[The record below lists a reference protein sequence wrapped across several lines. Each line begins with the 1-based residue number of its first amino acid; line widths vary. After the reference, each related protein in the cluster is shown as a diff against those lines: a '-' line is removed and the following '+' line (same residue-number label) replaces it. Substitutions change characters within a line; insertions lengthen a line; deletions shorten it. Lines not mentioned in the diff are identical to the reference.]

1 MLTKSDLTILHLLTL
16 LLIWIGMSTAQN
28 SNPNERVSNLLSR
41 MTVQEKIGQMSQFN
55 GFGGTIPDDFKDKL
69 RAGLVGSVLN
79 EVNTET
85 LNEMQRIAVEESRL
99 GIPLLIGR
107 DVIHGFKTI
116 LPIPLGQAAT
126 WNPGLVEKG
135 ARMAALEARSQGIN
149 WTFAP
154 MIDITRDPRWGRIA
168 ECLSEDP
175 YLTSVLGAAMVK
187 GFQGDSLNEKSQLAA
202 CAKHFA
208 GYGAAEGGRDYNTA
222 SIPENELRDV
232 YLPPF
237 RAALDAG
244 VATMMSAFNEVNGVP
259 ATGNEFLTQQ
269 ILREEWQFQGFV
281 VSDWESVIQQVVHG
295 FTESQKEAAA
305 QAIRAGIDMEMASTS
320 YAQYIQELLD
330 ENIIPIDII
339 DQSVARI
346 LRVKMLLGLFD
357 NPYTDSS
364 KFPELVSDDHRQIAK
379 RVATQSLVLLQNINN
394 VLPVSKSSKSIA
406 VIGPLADAPHDQ
418 LGTWIFDGD
427 KKHSITPLQS
437 IRKLFEN
444 STKVVFAKG
453 LEISR
458 TKDQSGFG
466 EAIEAAKQAEVVLLF
481 LGEESILSGE
491 SHSRADIG
499 LPGAQV
505 ELVEAIA
512 KTGKPIVAVILAGRP
527 LTIRDILDKVDA
539 LLYAWHPGTMAGPAI
554 ADVLFGDVSPS
565 GKLPVTFPTHV
576 GQIPMYYAHKNT
588 GKPPTPESWVK
599 MDDIPVGAF
608 QLSIGNTSHY
618 LDEGYE
624 PLYPFGFGLSYTTF
638 EYKNIQLSAKQVRM
652 GESITLSV
660 EVINTG
666 NFDGDEVVQ
675 LYVRDLFAD
684 RTRPVRELKGFKR
697 ITLKKGQSDT
707 VTFEIE
713 TDDLAFHNRQ
723 MKLVTEPGEFQVW
736 VGGDSRATLTTNFEI
751 IK

>member
-16 LLIWIGMSTAQN
+16 ILIWIGMSTAQN
-28 SNPNERVSNLLSR
+28 SNLDERVSSLLSR
-41 MTVQEKIGQMSQFN
+41 MTLQEKIGQMSQFN

-79 EVNTET
+79 EVNTGT
-85 LNEMQRIAVEESRL
+85 LNEMQRIAVDESRL

-126 WNPGLVEKG
+126 WNPDLVEKG

-168 ECLSEDP
+168 ECLGEDP
-175 YLTSVLGAAMVK
+175 YLTSVLGAAMVR
-187 GFQGDSLNEKSQLAA
+187 GFQGEHLHDKGSLAA

-222 SIPENELRDV
+222 SIPENELRDI

-237 RAALDAG
+237 KASLEAG

-259 ATGNEFLTQQ
+259 ATGNEFLTRQ
-269 ILREEWQFQGFV
+269 ILRQEWQFKGFV
-281 VSDWESVIQQVVHG
+281 VSDWESVIQQVAHG
-295 FTESQKEAAA
+295 FTESQKAAA
-305 QAIRAGIDMEMASTS
+305 GQAIRAGIDMEMASTS
-320 YAQYIQELLD
+320 YAQYIRELLG
-330 ENIIPIDII
+330 ENIITMEMI

-346 LRVKMLLGLFD
+346 LRVKMLLGLFE
-357 NPYTDSS
+357 NPYTDPAS
-364 KFPELVSDDHRQIAK
+364 FPELLNDGHRAIA
-379 RVATQSLVLLQNINN
+379 REAAAQSLVLLQNKQNR
-394 VLPVSKSSKSIA
+394 LPLKNDLKSIA

-427 KKHSITPLQS
+427 KRHSITPLQAFRDNAGKNLT
-437 IRKLFEN
+437 IHY
-444 STKVVFAKG
+444 AQG
-453 LEISR
+453 LAISR
-458 TKDQSGFG
+458 TKDLSGFS
-466 EAIEAAKQAEVVLLF
+466 EAVNAAQQSEVVILF

-491 SHSRADIG
+491 SHCRADIG
-499 LPGAQV
+499 LPGAQ
-505 ELVEAIA
+505 EALVDVLAE
-512 KTGKPIVAVILAGRP
+512 TGRPIVAVILAGRP
-527 LTIRDILDKVDA
+527 LTFRNILDKVDA
-539 LLYAWHPGTMAGPAI
+539 VIYAWHPGTMAGPAI
-554 ADVLFGDVSPS
+554 CDVLSGKVAPS

-576 GQIPMYYAHKNT
+576 GQIPIYYAHKNT
-588 GKPPTPESWVK
+588 GKPPTPQSWVK
-599 MDDIPVGAF
+599 MDDIPADAP

-624 PLYPFGFGLSYTTF
+624 PQFPFGFGLSYTTF
-638 EYKNIQLSAKQVRM
+638 QFSDLQISGPRVAM
-652 GESITLSV
+652 GESVKISV
-660 EVINTG
+660 RVTNSG
-666 NFDGDEVVQ
+666 QYDGHEVVQ

-713 TDDLAFHNRQ
+713 THDLAFHNRQ

-736 VGGDSRATLTTNFEI
+736 VGSDSRANLTANFEI

>member
-1 MLTKSDLTILHLLTL
+1 MLKKSSLTILHLLTL

-28 SNPNERVSNLLSR
+28 SNLDERVSNLLSR

-79 EVNTET
+79 EINTET

-135 ARMAALEARSQGIN
+135 AHMAALEARSQGIN

-168 ECLSEDP
+168 ECLGEDP
-175 YLTSVLGAAMVK
+175 YLTSVLGAAMVR
-187 GFQGDSLNEKSQLAA
+187 GFQGDSLSDKSRLAA

-237 RAALDAG
+237 KASLDAG
-244 VATMMSAFNEVNGVP
+244 VATMMSAFNELNGVP
-259 ATGNEFLTQQ
+259 TTGNEFLTQQ
-269 ILREEWQFQGFV
+269 ILRQEWHFSGFV
-281 VSDWESVIQQVVHG
+281 VSDWESVIQQVIHG
-295 FTESQKEAAA
+295 FTPDKKQAAA
-305 QAIRAGIDMEMASTS
+305 QAIIAGVDMEMASTS
-320 YAQYIQELLD
+320 YAQYIQELLY
-330 ENIIPIDII
+330 ENIIPMDII
-339 DQSVARI
+339 DQSVSRI
-346 LRVKMLLGLFD
+346 LRVKMLLGLFE
-357 NPYTDSS
+357 NPYTDPTT
-364 KFPELVSDDHRQIAK
+364 FPKLLNDEHRAIA
-379 RVATQSLVLLQNINN
+379 REVAVQSLVLLQNKQNR
-394 VLPVSKSSKSIA
+394 LPLKNDLKSIA

-444 STKVVFAKG
+444 SSKVIFAKG

-466 EAIEAAKQAEVVLLF
+466 EAIEAAEQAEIVLLF

-512 KTGKPIVAVILAGRP
+512 KTDKPIVAVILAGRP

-554 ADVLFGDVSPS
+554 CDVLSGRVAPS

-736 VGGDSRATLTTNFEI
+736 VGSDSRATLTANFEI